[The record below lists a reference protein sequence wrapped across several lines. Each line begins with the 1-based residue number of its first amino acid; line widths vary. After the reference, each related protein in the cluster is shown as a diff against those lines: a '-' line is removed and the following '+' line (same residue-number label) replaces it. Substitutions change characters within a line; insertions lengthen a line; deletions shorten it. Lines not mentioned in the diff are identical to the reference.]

1 MTLKTNNVT
10 YNIDKLP
17 LEIVGM
23 LNLLFNGAIDGFEN
37 AYMVEIK
44 LDNPMEHIK
53 NGGDNFLIHQSL
65 DQYESHAKHLWDENW
80 AVIHKKMFNLTV
92 VDESRFETLIKKYLE
107 TGELSKQPEEKP
119 QEVRRSRGR
128 RL

>member
-1 MTLKTNNVT
+1 MTVKTNNVT

-17 LEIVGM
+17 LEAIGM
-23 LNLLFNGAIDGFEN
+23 LSLLFDGAIEGFEN
-37 AYMVEIK
+37 AYMIEVK
-44 LDNPMEHIK
+44 LDDPMKHIVD
-53 NGGDNFLIHQSL
+53 GDDCFIIHQSL

-80 AVIHKKMFNLTV
+80 AVIHKKMFNMTA
-92 VDESRFETLIKKYLE
+92 VDESRFETLIKAYLE